1 LLFWN
6 LFLWYDWTNFS
17 QNFYYSNKLRILNL
31 KFVSL
36 AKSPW
41 FSFDI
46 IVDAFFFLRI
56 SDLLGIFWIFLI
68 LRIILFYLR
77 IHYLVVWFINILNIY
92 LSIFWA
98 LLEIWSLNNFSL
110 FDCVSTLILNEFL
123 ILNICPFSNIFI
135 LFNLSQIFWIVINWD
150 KIVVFCL
157 NFSFLFLIELSPFL
171 NVFQV

>member
-1 LLFWN
+1 MIEQIFLKIFIAQIN
-6 LFLWYDWTNFS
+6 LEFS
-17 QNFYYSNKLRILNL
+17 NL
-31 KFVSL
+31 KIVALS
-36 AKSPW
+36 KSPR

-46 IVDAFFFLRI
+46 IVDAFFFLWI
-56 SDLLGIFWIFLI
+56 NDLLSIFWNFLI
-68 LRIILFYLR
+68 FRIILFYLR

-92 LSIFWA
+92 LSFFWA

-150 KIVVFCL
+150 KIVIFCL
-157 NFSFLFLIELSPFL
+157 NLSFLILIELSPFL